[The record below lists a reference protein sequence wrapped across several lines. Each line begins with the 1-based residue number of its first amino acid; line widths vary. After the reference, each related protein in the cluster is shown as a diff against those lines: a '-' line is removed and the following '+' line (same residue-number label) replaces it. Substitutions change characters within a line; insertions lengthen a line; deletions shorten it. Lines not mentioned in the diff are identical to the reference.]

1 MLTPKQVSW
10 KNRANAIAW
19 CNLKKVKFIDYGAF
33 DVHYQKPEQKGG
45 IIKQALGFQ
54 LKKGYEVYSSIN
66 WLDVF
71 KDLQAA
77 KHRMVRIGNY
87 KPAKKAKPKRKQ
99 ANRACL

>member
-10 KNRANAIAW
+10 KNRVNAIAW
-19 CNLKKVKFIDYGAF
+19 CNLKKVKLIDYGAF
-33 DVHYQKPEQKGG
+33 DVHYQKPEQKGE

-54 LKKGYEVYSSIN
+54 LKKGYEAYTSIN

-71 KDLQAA
+71 KGLQTAN
-77 KHRMVRIGNY
+77 HRMVRTGY
-87 KPAKKAKPKRKQ
+87 KPTKRAKTKRKQ